1 MKKFIAIMCMA
12 VILVSSALA
21 AGSPKASS
29 ITGSVVDK
37 DGKAVSGYVI
47 KVFEGTVAPTDAEVE
62 ALGLK
67 DYKQLAVLEVK
78 CFDLNGKEIP
88 LPEDVYIKFDGIE
101 GYESGDIAFAHKLND
116 KWQKEEVVAKS
127 AKSATVKFTELS
139 PVVIYVKAES
149 EGGNT
154 SEPTGEPFVMTVVA
168 LIAMAAL
175 IGMAVT
181 AKKEN

>member
-29 ITGSVVDK
+29 ITGTLVDK

-47 KVFEGTVAPTDAEVE
+47 KVFEGTVVPTDAEVE

-67 DYKQLAVLEVK
+67 EYKQLAVLDVK

-101 GYESGDIAFAHKLND
+101 GYEGGDIAFAHKLND

-149 EGGNT
+149 GK
-154 SEPTGEPFVMTVVA
+154 SEETGEPLVMTVVA